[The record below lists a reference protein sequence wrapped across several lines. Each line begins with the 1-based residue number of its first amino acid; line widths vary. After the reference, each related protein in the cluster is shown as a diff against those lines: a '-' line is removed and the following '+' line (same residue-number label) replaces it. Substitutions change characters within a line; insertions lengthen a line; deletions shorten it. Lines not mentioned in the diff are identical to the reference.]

1 MSDDTDGATNDIE
14 LDGELDVTWVPRAS
28 LSPNEYNPSTSDGTT
43 REVLKKSIM
52 DNGFTQPLLVQSD
65 GTIING
71 ESRWFVARHPDIRED
86 ESLTPDGVDA
96 GYVPV
101 YVLDGGE
108 KEAMVATYQHN
119 AATGSHDKE
128 DVAEL
133 VRETDD
139 IEWALDR
146 LEMDEEELDVLE
158 ETGEDISDV
167 DFDTDTDAGA
177 YTETVEFDVSNRELL
192 AEMCG
197 TIDAQRLV
205 KLARFI
211 VETGLHEEV
220 DAPDPD
226 WSNVPDV

>member
-1 MSDDTDGATNDIE
+1 MSDDSTVSTDDIE
-14 LDGELDVTWVPRAS
+14 LGGSLDVEWVPRLA
-28 LSPNEYNPSTSDGTT
+28 LEPNEYNPSQSDGTN
-43 REVLKKSIM
+43 REVLKKSIV
-52 DNGFTQPLLVQSD
+52 DNSWTQPLLVQPD

-71 ESRWFVARHPDIRED
+71 ESRWFVARHPDIQEE
-86 ESLTPDGVDA
+86 ESLTPDGIDA

-101 YVLDGGE
+101 YVLDGG
-108 KEAMVATYQHN
+108 KKQAMAATYQHN

-128 DVAEL
+128 AVAEL
-133 VRETDD
+133 VRETED

-146 LEMDEEELDVLE
+146 LEMEESELEVLE

-167 DFDTDTDAGA
+167 DFENDTDRGA
-177 YTETVEFDVSNRELL
+177 YTETVEYDVSQTDQLEDI
-192 AEMCG
+192 CG
-197 TIDAQRLV
+197 SIDAQTLV

-226 WSNVPDV
+226 WSDVPDV